1 MVRKSFL
8 TVFVLGLF
16 IFVLGAGQAAGQV
29 VLVDE
34 GFEGTYPPPTGWA
47 TYQTGD
53 ATDPGFVQ
61 IDAGTVGFN
70 IDPHG
75 GTYCVAHGDDNLSTD
90 AISWLVTPQ
99 LVISNDQFSLHFWQA
114 DYYQSYY
121 QYHGVWV
128 STASGDPASGDFIE
142 LWTADTTETWEEI
155 TESLAAYNGQS
166 IYLAF
171 RYEGDYMDEWYIDD
185 VTVDSPVPVELMSF
199 SIE

>member
-8 TVFVLGLF
+8 TVFVLGLCV
-16 IFVLGAGQAAGQV
+16 FVLGAGQATGQV

-34 GFEGTYPPPTGWA
+34 GFEGAYPPTGWA
-47 TYQTGD
+47 KYQTGD
-53 ATDPGFVQ
+53 AADPGFIQ
-61 IDAGTVGFN
+61 GDGSDVG
-70 IDPHG
+70 G
-75 GTYCVAHGDDNLSTD
+75 AHSGSFCAFHADDNLTTD

-128 STASGDPASGDFIE
+128 STASGDPTSGDFIE
-142 LWTADTTETWEEI
+142 LWTADTVDTWNEV

-171 RYEGDYMDEWYIDD
+171 RFEGDFMDRWFIDD
-185 VTVDSPVPVELMSF
+185 VTVNSPVPVELMSF